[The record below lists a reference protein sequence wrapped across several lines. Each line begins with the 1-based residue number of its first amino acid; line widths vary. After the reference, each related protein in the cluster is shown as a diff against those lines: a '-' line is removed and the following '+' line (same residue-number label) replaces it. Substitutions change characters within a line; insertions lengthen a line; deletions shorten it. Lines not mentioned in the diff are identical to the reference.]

1 MFNWIKKL
9 FGKKKV
15 EVTPL
20 PDPQPTELIIYNPIK
35 WIKFLNKINQLN
47 RIFLFTFQNFL
58 D

>member
-47 RIFLFTFQNFL
+47 RIFYSLSKIF
-58 D
+58 